1 MKSLSLKLRNLLQIG
16 GDPEETAVVSWTDD
30 ELIQK
35 AEEAFKDAVDVANSD
50 GWKVE
55 KQTAEGDVVHSK
67 FIRRN
72 HKIFRI
78 TGTVDIPPKVLF
90 DVLKNNIENVPSWNP
105 TLLQCRILKDI
116 NDKVSI
122 SYQVAAE
129 GGGGIVSSRD
139 FVTLRRCDVHNGVY
153 VCAGT
158 SILYPDMP
166 AQKGYV
172 RGENGPGCWVMTPI
186 PNEPNKC
193 IFQWVLDTN
202 LKGWIP
208 QTIIDTALSFAMF
221 DYIRYVRCYA
231 KVLHEEGKF

>member
-105 TLLQCRILKDI
+105 TLLQCRILKGI

-139 FVTLRRCDVHNGVY
+139 FVTLRCCDVHNGVY

-158 SILYPDMP
+158 SILYSDMP